1 VQLLCNRLHYNFS
14 MERKINSKAK
24 ILVHFSGSISA
35 TFEKVFLFVVMRLG
49 PHNMSTLWLCKDVKL
64 INKGE

>member
-1 VQLLCNRLHYNFS
+1 